1 MNRLA
6 IGAVLCAMTFVASE
20 AAFADE
26 GLIRLRATASR
37 NSYSLGFD
45 QNAGTG
51 YKNKTA
57 KATYTM
63 KGVGLTAVSSSGVYL
78 DIVTAKSGSATHD
91 LWSNFTSTPQSFERK
106 ESAIT
111 LGFSSQ
117 VGEGSASGFLG
128 YKTGESDLNA
138 PPGALGAYTFT
149 KDKFKSSGMFFGGG
163 FAFPAMG
170 GNLGFNG
177 AIALMSGKWT
187 DDHNPPYDNSADTT
201 VGFSLGA
208 SYTYLFT
215 KNVGMSVDWK
225 FNAYSYNFALY
236 STTQP
241 AYTVTET
248 INSFGVNLLAQF

>member
-1 MNRLA
+1 
-6 IGAVLCAMTFVASE
+6 
-20 AAFADE
+20 
-26 GLIRLRATASR
+26 
-37 NSYSLGFD
+37 
-45 QNAGTG
+45 
-51 YKNKTA
+51 
-57 KATYTM
+57 
-63 KGVGLTAVSSSGVYL
+63 
-78 DIVTAKSGSATHD
+78 
-91 LWSNFTSTPQSFERK
+91 
-106 ESAIT
+106 
-111 LGFSSQ
+111 
-117 VGEGSASGFLG
+117 
-128 YKTGESDLNA
+128 
-138 PPGALGAYTFT
+138 
-149 KDKFKSSGMFFGGG
+149 
-163 FAFPAMG
+163 MG

-177 AIALMSGKWT
+177 AIALMSGKWA